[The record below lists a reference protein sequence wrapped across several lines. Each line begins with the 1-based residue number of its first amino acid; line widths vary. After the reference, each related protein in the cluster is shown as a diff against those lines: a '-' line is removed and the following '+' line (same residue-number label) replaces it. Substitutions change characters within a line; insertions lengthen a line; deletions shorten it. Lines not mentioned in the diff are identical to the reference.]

1 MVLADLASLAKKGH
15 PMTKQPNLP
24 CDGGCACR
32 AVRYRL
38 LEDPLELHVCHC
50 TRCQTVSGSAF
61 VMCMPVQTRSLELLK
76 GDPELISFRSPDG
89 LAKRHRRC
97 ADCGSCVWGEI
108 DGLPEVLALQA
119 GTLDDTSWLKPIA
132 HIGTSSAQ
140 SWVEI
145 PTDVLLYEKE
155 PEDNLELVR
164 AWKNRSDS

>member
-1 MVLADLASLAKKGH
+1 
-15 PMTKQPNLP
+15 MTKSPEFP
-24 CDGGCACR
+24 CEGGCACQ

-61 VMCMPVQTRSLELLK
+61 VMCMPVQTRSLEMLK
-76 GDPELISFRSPDG
+76 GNPELISFKSAEG

-97 ADCGSCVWGEI
+97 ADCGSCMWGEI
-108 DGLPEVLALQA
+108 GGLAELLALQA
-119 GTLDDTSWLKPIA
+119 GTLDDTSWLRPIA
-132 HIGTSSAQ
+132 HIWTSSAQ
-140 SWVEI
+140 PWVEI

-164 AWKNRSDS
+164 AWKSRSGR